1 MEDFP
6 SSGLG
11 CYCLFWLTVKCFKLI
26 VTKVETSENKRD
38 CRVVKLL
45 ARLDSRSKR
54 AMTRPP
60 PVFLKNKNIWRSD
73 LLLNSQWQRGCLQW
87 QPPSP
92 QPCHRFRLR
101 RIRDPVSHHRA
112 PTLRRSYSRISP
124 HRGEEKYSQWD
135 VRNYCLS
142 LFTSRIKKSLTSSQ
156 DIGFFIIGITSLSAS
171 SKKTNDL

>member
-60 PVFLKNKNIWRSD
+60 PVFLKNKNVWRSD
-73 LLLNSQWQRGCLQW
+73 LPLEVG
-87 QPPSP
+87 PPLKLTMTKRVFAMTTP
-92 QPCHRFRLR
+92 LTLPCHRFRLR

-124 HRGEEKYSQWD
+124 HRGEEKYSQ
-135 VRNYCLS
+135 
-142 LFTSRIKKSLTSSQ
+142 
-156 DIGFFIIGITSLSAS
+156 
-171 SKKTNDL
+171 